1 MSYDIS
7 IGTFETNYTS
17 NVVQMWDI
25 AMPDLNLRDMHGKT
39 GRECLPH
46 LLAGVTSLNDYP
58 AIYDTMAP
66 ENGRGNRIGAR
77 ITLSNLAVACREF
90 PNHIVEIS
98 R

>member
-25 AMPDLNLRDMHGKT
+25 AMPELNLRDMHGKT

-58 AIYDTMAP
+58 AMAP
-66 ENGRGNRIGAR
+66 ENGWGNRIGAR
-77 ITLSNLAVACREF
+77 LTLSNLVVACREF
-90 PNHIVEIS
+90 PNHLVRIYK
-98 R
+98 